1 MEWAIWVVS
10 IVKKSFSNLFVS
22 RLTLME
28 ETSGI
33 FELLLQ
39 EIKKP
44 AMVKTIK
51 NLLIPQIKA
60 KK

>member
-1 MEWAIWVVS
+1 MVS
-10 IVKKSFSNLFVS
+10 IAKKSFSNLFVS

-33 FELLLQ
+33 FGLLLQ
-39 EIKKP
+39 ETSKP
-44 AMVKTIK
+44 AIVTTIK

-60 KK
+60 KKQRQYC

>member
-1 MEWAIWVVS
+1 
-10 IVKKSFSNLFVS
+10 
-22 RLTLME
+22 ME

-33 FELLLQ
+33 FGLLLQ
-39 EIKKP
+39 EINKP

>member
-1 MEWAIWVVS
+1 
-10 IVKKSFSNLFVS
+10 
-22 RLTLME
+22 ME
-28 ETSGI
+28 EASGI
-33 FELLLQ
+33 FGLLLQ
-39 EIKKP
+39 EVNKP